1 MEHFGLKPT
10 ELLLPTGD
18 LSRWAVIA
26 CDQYTS
32 EPAYWDE
39 VEALVGDAP
48 STLRV
53 TLPEIFLEDEPARRI
68 AAINATMEQYLAS
81 DVLRRSPD
89 SMMYIERETSAG
101 VRRGLLGVVDLT
113 QYDYRTGSRALIRA
127 TEQTVV
133 ERIPPRVAI
142 RKDAA
147 IELPH
152 VLLLMDD
159 PDGTVIEPLAE
170 GAKVNAPVYD
180 FDLMMGGGHIAGWQ
194 VDAAAQEQVDAALR
208 ALTAGQDDPLLFA
221 VGDGNHSLATAKEC
235 YNLSQNPLARYA
247 LVEVVNIHDESIQ
260 FEPIYRVLFGADV
273 ADVTAALREALGGDA
288 ENGQAVTVVTAA
300 GETTLSLTPTAKLPV
315 GTLQAFLDEYLA
327 AHPGVKI
334 DYIHG
339 EDTLRTLARQENA
352 VGFLFE
358 GMQKSELFPAIR
370 ADGSLPRKTFSMGH
384 AADKRYY
391 LEGRAIR

>member
-18 LSRWAVIA
+18 LARWAVIA

-32 EPAYWDE
+32 EPDYWRQ
-39 VEALVGDAP
+39 VEELVGDAP
-48 STLRV
+48 SALRV
-53 TLPEIFLEDEPARRI
+53 TLPEIYLNDQPERRI
-68 AAINATMEQYLAS
+68 AAINATMERYLA
-81 DVLRRSPD
+81 DGVFRRCPD
-89 SMMYIERETSAG
+89 SMMYVERQTSAG

-113 QYDYRTGSRALIRA
+113 EYDYRPGSRTLIRA

-142 RKDAA
+142 RRDAPL
-147 IELPH
+147 ELPH

-159 PDGTVIEPLAE
+159 PARTVIEPLAADA
-170 GAKVNAPVYD
+170 AKEPVYD
-180 FDLMMGGGHIAGWQ
+180 FDLMMGGGHIAGWL
-194 VDAAAQEQVDAALR
+194 VDEAARARVDAALR
-208 ALTAGQDDPLLFA
+208 ALVAGQDDPLLFA

-235 YNLSQNPLARYA
+235 YALSGHPLARYA
-247 LVEVVNIHDESIQ
+247 LVEVVNIHDPSIQ
-260 FEPIYRVLFGADV
+260 FEPIYRVLFGADA
-273 ADVTAALREALGGDA
+273 ADVTAALRRALDGDA
-288 ENGQAVTVVTAA
+288 ADGQAVTVVSAA
-300 GETTLSLTPTAKLPV
+300 GETALSLRPTAKLPV
-315 GTLQAFLDEYLA
+315 GTLQAFLDDYLA
-327 AHPGVKI
+327 AHPGVSI

-339 EDTLRTLARQENA
+339 EDTLRTLARKEGA

-358 GMQKSELFPAIR
+358 GMGKSDLFPAIR

-391 LEGRAIR
+391 LEGRAIK